1 MYELSRFHLAVLMV
15 ITLGA
20 CSAGKSVT
28 SAKTSSVNVLC
39 YNIHVANP
47 PSAAKTKKDIPAI
60 AKVINDVNPDIVLL
74 QEVDVHT
81 ARSGK
86 DVHQAEEL
94 AKSSKMAY
102 FFAKGID
109 HDGGEYG
116 IAILTHYP
124 IIEKKRYPLT
134 TIAGTNGEPR
144 VLATVLLELPGKKRL
159 LVACTHLDA
168 QRGDTNRL
176 VQIKEVTDILK
187 DQPYPVILA
196 GDLNAPEGSA
206 VIDILDQHFTR
217 SCKDCGFTIPVE
229 NPRRCID
236 FISFTPGKFEVE
248 KHQVIQEK
256 YASDHLPVNAVL
268 RFK

>member
-1 MYELSRFHLAVLMV
+1 MYEISRFQIALLLV

-20 CSAGKSVT
+20 CSAGKKVT
-28 SAKTSSVNVLC
+28 TAKTSSINVLC

-47 PSAAKTKKDIPAI
+47 PSVKNKKDLPAI
-60 AKVINDVNPDIVLL
+60 AKVINDVKPDIVFL

-81 ARSGK
+81 NRSGK
-86 DVHQAEEL
+86 DVHQAEAL
-94 AKSSKMAY
+94 AKSTNMTY

-124 IIEKKRYPLT
+124 IIETKRYPLT
-134 TIAGTNGEPR
+134 TIPGTGGEPR
-144 VLATVLLELPGKKRL
+144 TLATALVELPGNKRL
-159 LVACTHLDA
+159 LIACTHLDA
-168 QRGDTNRL
+168 QRGDSNRL
-176 VQIKEVTDILK
+176 VQIKEVTALLK

-196 GDLNAPEGSA
+196 GDLNAPEGSP
-206 VIDILDQHFTR
+206 VINILDQYFTR
-217 SCKDCGFTIPVE
+217 SCKDCAFTIPVI

-248 KHQVIQEK
+248 KHVVIQEQ

-268 RFK
+268 RLK